1 MTTASTLACTVLL
14 PLNLYIYVDC
24 IYGSEVDIDWSQ
36 LLLSVVV
43 VVTAVGVG
51 LFASYSLP
59 SPGQQSTGAEPSTG
73 LTSVQQ
79 NSGPPN
85 ARCFDS

>member
-51 LFASYSLP
+51 LFASYCCRRGGRDQFGC
-59 SPGQQSTGAEPSTG
+59 SPAC
-73 LTSVQQ
+73 
-79 NSGPPN
+79 
-85 ARCFDS
+85 A